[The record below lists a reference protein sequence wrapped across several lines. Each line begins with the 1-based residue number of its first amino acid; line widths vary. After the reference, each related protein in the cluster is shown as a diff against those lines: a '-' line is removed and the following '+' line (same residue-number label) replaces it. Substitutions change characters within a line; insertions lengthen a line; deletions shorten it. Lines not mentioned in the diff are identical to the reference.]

1 MNKDHALTNL
11 VEFSLEQLKLPV
23 NKQQSARVHS
33 FSGDPLIAERLKEMG
48 VHPGLELQ
56 VVGRAPFRGPFLFRF
71 GNTVLALR
79 YEEAVCATVQKLDF
93 I

>member
-1 MNKDHALTNL
+1 MNKDLSKFTL
-11 VEFSLEQLKLPV
+11 VEFALSQLQLPMSEQH
-23 NKQQSARVHS
+23 SACIHS
-33 FSGDPLIAERLKEMG
+33 FSGDALIAERLKEMG
-48 VHPGLELQ
+48 IYPGLELQ

-79 YEEAVCATVQKLDF
+79 AEEAVCAIVQ